1 MKIFNG
7 KLFLLL
13 DKTTNLFYEFKTN
26 QSLLLSISLFNICHF
41 FIIEWFPSQTKFKT
55 VIKEMEKEELNE
67 CLAVF
72 YAAGRREDGTQLCKF
87 MQIWRH
93 RA

>member
-1 MKIFNG
+1 
-7 KLFLLL
+7 
-13 DKTTNLFYEFKTN
+13 
-26 QSLLLSISLFNICHF
+26 
-41 FIIEWFPSQTKFKT
+41 
-55 VIKEMEKEELNE
+55 MEKEELNE

-93 RA
+93 RAWRSLSF